1 MKGFDLMMKFKKTE
15 HEQLTFFKYLLAA
28 HLLFTGCGH
37 HLVNNQGKYIYI
49 YINLSSFW
57 MRKRWAKNSLT

>member
-49 YINLSSFW
+49 YI
-57 MRKRWAKNSLT
+57 

>member
-49 YINLSSFW
+49 YKIFPPFEW
-57 MRKRWAKNSLT
+57 GKDEQKTA